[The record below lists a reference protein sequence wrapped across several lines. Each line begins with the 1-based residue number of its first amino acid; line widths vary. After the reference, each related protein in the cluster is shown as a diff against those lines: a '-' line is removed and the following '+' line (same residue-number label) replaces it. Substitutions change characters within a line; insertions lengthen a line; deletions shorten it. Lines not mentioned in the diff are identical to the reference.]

1 MNVVSVRLLLVVIC
15 CLSLVIGNCCHVTLE
30 ASPVVIEI
38 KKINSPF
45 VWDGNVNDPE
55 WMNATFLDFNFTF
68 ANGKSYRAN
77 VYLGHNGTH
86 FFVGAILFNVGPN
99 PTTVPDYVTR
109 PDGFY
114 IYFDVNNDGKLTTP
128 EDAKGLLNF
137 IRVYYGRTYWSS
149 SIPTDDFWDSESN
162 PVSVQFWHK
171 RRPEVEG
178 EIRWEPDENAWLPGK
193 IHYASTEGAGGYYDG
208 DQHFEFYFSLNSED
222 TLSDGLHLTSGAK
235 TMGFALEFYR
245 QGCELENGIMNPDLY
260 DFWPGEGFTPN
271 VFINASEY
279 AKMFIDL
286 GTQTSNSPDLRVLFV
301 IVMAVTILI
310 LIVFDIIS
318 RKIKTESCHRKF

>member
-1 MNVVSVRLLLVVIC
+1 LSIRRLLVVIC
-15 CLSLVIGNCCHVTLE
+15 YLSLLMRNCCAVAEKPSLD
-30 ASPVVIEI
+30 VIEI

-55 WMNATFLDFNFTF
+55 WVNATFLDFNFTF

-99 PTTVPDYVTR
+99 PVTIPDYVVR

-114 IYFDVNNDGKLTTP
+114 IYFDVNNDGKLTMP

-137 IRVYYGRTYWSS
+137 IGVYHGRTYWSS
-149 SIPTDDFWDSESN
+149 SIPKDGFWDSKSN
-162 PVSVQFWHK
+162 VVDLEFWRK

-178 EIRWEPDENAWLPGK
+178 EIRWEPDENAWPPEK
-193 IHYASTEGAGGYYDG
+193 VHYTSTHGRGGYYDG
-208 DQHFEFYFSLNSED
+208 DQHFEFYFPLNSD
-222 TLSDGLHLTSGAK
+222 DMLTDGLHLTGGAK
-235 TMGFALEFYR
+235 TLGFALEFYR
-245 QGCELENGIMNPDLY
+245 QGCDLENGTRVPDLY

-271 VFINASEY
+271 VFINASQY
-279 AKMFIDL
+279 AKIFIDI
-286 GTQTSNSPDLRVLFV
+286 GTQTSNPPYSMILFV
-301 IVMAVTILI
+301 ALTVVTILI
-310 LIVFDIIS
+310 IFGIIS
-318 RKIKTESCHRKF
+318 RKIKTKFCHRKFYK

>member
-1 MNVVSVRLLLVVIC
+1 MSFVVGNVCAAIEKAP
-15 CLSLVIGNCCHVTLE
+15 SLD
-30 ASPVVIEI
+30 VIEI

-114 IYFDVNNDGKLTTP
+114 IYFDVNNDGKLTPP

-137 IRVYYGRTYWSS
+137 IGVYHGQTFWSS
-149 SIPTDDFWDSESN
+149 SISKDGFWDSEKD
-162 PVSVQFWHK
+162 PLAVQFWHE

-178 EIRWEPDENAWLPGK
+178 EILWAPDENAWPPEK
-193 IHYASTEGAGGYYDG
+193 VHYSSTHGSGGYYDG
-208 DQHFEFYFSLNSED
+208 DQHFEFYFSLNSD
-222 TLSDGLHLTSGAK
+222 DMLSDGLHLTGGAK
-235 TMGFALEFYR
+235 TVGFALEFYR
-245 QGCELENGIMNPDLY
+245 QGYDLENGTRIPDLY

-271 VFINASEY
+271 VFVNPSEY
-279 AKMFIDL
+279 AKMFINL
-286 GTQTSNSPDLRVLFV
+286 KTQTNNPLDNLRILF
-301 IVMAVTILI
+301 ITLTAGTILI
-310 LIVFDIIS
+310 LIIFGTIS
-318 RKIKTESCHRKF
+318 RKIKTKSCHRKFFK